1 MPGSLK
7 RRLILKAKS
16 FRVVKA
22 GIKACRPTVPT
33 PIMPPNSDEE
43 GESPEH
49 DSDSSNDSLTTE
61 PN

>member
-1 MPGSLK
+1 MSGLPK

-22 GIKACRPTVPT
+22 GIKAFRPPVPT
-33 PIMPPNSDEE
+33 PITPPNSDEE

-49 DSDSSNDSLTTE
+49 DSNGSTDPLATE
-61 PN
+61 SD